1 MKNSDDDDDDD
12 DSRTQLRINST
23 CNSLIDFSNFHL
35 SYVLFILCLL
45 VIFLKLCLLIC
56 LFLKLNF

>member
-35 SYVLFILCLL
+35 GDVLFILCLL
-45 VIFLKLCLLIC
+45 VIYYIMFINLLI
-56 LFLKLNF
+56 F